1 MRTKTSFH
9 NPLLQQLQ
17 LKKLTRE
24 EFSLFQ
30 RDLKNILLNLLAQIT
45 SSSLHID
52 MINLNSLSYIDDI
65 LEWAS
70 HQCDLLKEYCN
81 FFSIFSWNIA
91 PSYRYLQS
99 ISHKFK
105 SFAENIKAM
114 HLVYVSYEDNEKEM
128 KDLLDG
134 GCANLLRK

>member
-1 MRTKTSFH
+1 MNEIIDIAEENKNQVRTKTSFH

-52 MINLNSLSYIDDI
+52 MINLNSLS
-65 LEWAS
+65 
-70 HQCDLLKEYCN
+70 
-81 FFSIFSWNIA
+81 
-91 PSYRYLQS
+91 
-99 ISHKFK
+99 
-105 SFAENIKAM
+105 
-114 HLVYVSYEDNEKEM
+114 
-128 KDLLDG
+128 
-134 GCANLLRK
+134 